1 MPTSKLN
8 VHPMSLNQVMKKKSL
23 SLSVSSYLY
32 NITYLMEDGQPCVDH
47 LVLPVAKYVGD
58 DITMNCYFYEIQ
70 VYLLIQIYDAGMFPM
85 DEIL

>member
-1 MPTSKLN
+1 
-8 VHPMSLNQVMKKKSL
+8 
-23 SLSVSSYLY
+23 
-32 NITYLMEDGQPCVDH
+32 MEAGQLHVDH